1 VYIRLFIFKSLKTKK
16 MEPKEPFMP
25 QQEPS
30 AEKKEEKGE
39 LVIYPD
45 GTTEYA
51 KDPQEAAEK
60 MRKWREER

>member
-1 VYIRLFIFKSLKTKK
+1 
-16 MEPKEPFMP
+16 MP